1 MQTATPEQL
10 FRSVSLILF
19 SNASDEYAF
28 VSALFGRPAEV
39 PVTSEAT
46 ESEPSP
52 SVSRALSPDLADGN
66 RSSSHVSSIHDD
78 ETASV
83 TSGDVSYVHSGQ
95 PIERQAKLQRQ
106 LADHV
111 WKQVFEPSLEYGKV
125 RLGMLF
131 DNDICTELG
140 FCRTSSIA
148 SLLTVRVLHQFSP

>member
-1 MQTATPEQL
+1 MQTATPEHL

-28 VSALFGRPAEV
+28 VSAFFGRPAEV
-39 PVTSEAT
+39 PVTSEVAD
-46 ESEPSP
+46 SEPSP
-52 SVSRALSPDLADGN
+52 SVTRALSPDLADGN

-111 WKQVFEPSLEYGKV
+111 WKQIFEPSLEYGKV
-125 RLGMLF
+125 WPG
-131 DNDICTELG
+131 
-140 FCRTSSIA
+140 
-148 SLLTVRVLHQFSP
+148 VLSNNHTCN